1 MITKKTVQ
9 HKCKTSPDIKSGEFT
24 QRLKQ
29 MKMISALK
37 TKALKD
43 YGRKM
48 ISALKTKALNN
59 YGRNLIS

>member
-9 HKCKTSPDIKSGEFT
+9 HKCKTSPDKKSGEFT

-37 TKALKD
+37 
-43 YGRKM
+43 
-48 ISALKTKALNN
+48 ALNN
-59 YGRNLIS
+59 YGRKLLS